1 MKNKINFTPFI
12 LLAVMILSIAGYF
25 FFAGRYRA
33 DLSISSVPSAVNFWG
48 YFISSFLTMEL
59 VAFHIVPPFSA
70 LLLFLVSRN
79 KNFLNSLWF
88 CEHSWEKT
96 FYDFIKVKQWKTRV
110 GTYDKKLFAGKNFS
124 KEKLVMTITQS
135 ELVHE
140 IVFILSFCP
149 VCLTKTFG
157 HLPLLVVLCTI
168 FAAANLP
175 FIFIQRYNRP
185 RVLKMQERKPK

>member
-12 LLAVMILSIAGYF
+12 LLGVMTLSIAGYF
-25 FFAGRYRA
+25 FFGGRYRA
-33 DLSISSVPSAVNFWG
+33 DASSINFWG
-48 YFISSFLTMEL
+48 FFISSFLTMEL

-70 LLLFLVSRN
+70 LLLFIISRN
-79 KNFLNSLWF
+79 KNFLNSFWF
-88 CEHSWEKT
+88 RECNWEKH

-110 GTYDKKLFAGKNFS
+110 GTYDKKLFAGKNLS

-140 IVFILSFCP
+140 IVFLLSFCP
-149 VCLTKTFG
+149 IYLAKTFG
-157 HLPLLVVLCTI
+157 HTPLLVVLCII

-185 RVLKMQERKPK
+185 RVMKMQERKPK